1 MFRGGE
7 NTEWLVTDQKG
18 AFAMGTAD
26 GVRSR
31 KYHGFYLGIP
41 GRAETAFLTDF
52 ELQVDHQRIW
62 PHRYGAGHSSIGSAD
77 DMVIDPARV
86 PGFHFESTPRGPT
99 WQFPVSGGT
108 LSFHVRSG
116 RTGHESSG
124 IRLIWKWAGINSIK
138 VRLRPMFA
146 MRPLHE
152 NGGRHWQLEK
162 QGELYRVA
170 SSHGAHG
177 SSSET
182 SLEGSYDAE
191 EHETT
196 GDDLLSKEIFCAWSA
211 PVQWKTEPLWYRNF
225 FYTEELARGYTA
237 TEDLFTGGRFDF
249 VLNPGQEI
257 TWRLSTADDELGF
270 ENQLKENPKQKG
282 NLKSVAKNVEQSL
295 PENAQALSSLRAG
308 DFVLNEPAGIVAG
321 FPWFGEWGRD
331 TFVSL
336 PGIVVARLESGDSRT
351 EVREW
356 AYEILTRWGEWIE
369 RVGMIPN
376 LIEQGGSH
384 QWESADG
391 ALWWCHSLASLWAL
405 TLDDEELF
413 PDLEKR
419 FTRILSA
426 AIRAISDG
434 RHLFLKKNPQG
445 LLEVTEAHTTWMD
458 AKVDGAAV
466 TPRMGTL
473 PEINALWFQ
482 AKILH
487 FLWTGDG
494 DFVEIEKLGH
504 AVLAAKEADRPNSI
518 FLHSLPLAPSFVL
531 QDWESLR
538 ADLKNVRRKFLT
550 PVGLRSLSPK
560 SVDYIGHCVG
570 HQRERDQAYHQGSV
584 WGWLAGHYE
593 MAENR
598 SPEVMQGREQPQ
610 AESLLGH
617 GEFPISGHVP
627 EIFDG
632 DAPHLPRGA
641 PAQAWSLAC
650 SIESQGRKNRQLD
663 RKLTKI
669 LAKRWSRTAISAAD
683 APVSD
688 LVTHLE
694 RKAFRE
700 GRSKT

>member
-1 MFRGGE
+1 MLRVGE

-18 AFAMGTAD
+18 AFAMGTAS

-41 GRAETAFLTDF
+41 GRAETAFLADF
-52 ELQVDHQRIW
+52 ELQINGQRIW
-62 PHRYGAGHSSIGSAD
+62 PHRYGAGHSNTPANTLAD
-77 DMVIDPARV
+77 VSVIDPTQV
-86 PGFHFESTPRGPT
+86 PGVHFESTARGPS

-116 RTGHESSG
+116 RTGSRSGNQSSG
-124 IRLIWKWAGINSIK
+124 IRLIWKWAGLEP
-138 VRLRPMFA
+138 VRFSLRPMFA

-152 NGGRHWQLEK
+152 NGGRPWHLEK
-162 QGELYRVA
+162 EGEIFRIITADQVVA
-170 SSHGAHG
+170 
-177 SSSET
+177 
-182 SLEGSYDAE
+182 
-191 EHETT
+191 
-196 GDDLLSKEIFCAWSA
+196 KEIFCAWSA
-211 PVQWKTEPLWYRNF
+211 PVRWTPEPLWYRNF
-225 FYTEELARGYTA
+225 FYAEEQARGYTA
-237 TEDLFTGGRFDF
+237 NEDLFTDGHFDFDLQPGQQIGWSLATQDEELSLGSDAKGGDLEESAHENCLRAHDF
-249 VLNPGQEI
+249 VL
-257 TWRLSTADDELGF
+257 RD
-270 ENQLKENPKQKG
+270 
-282 NLKSVAKNVEQSL
+282 
-295 PENAQALSSLRAG
+295 
-308 DFVLNEPAGIVAG
+308 PAGIVAG

-336 PGIVVARLESGDSRT
+336 PGLVVARLDGGDSKT

-356 AYEILTRWGEWIE
+356 AYEILTRWGAWIE

-376 LIEQGGSH
+376 MMEQDGSH

-391 ALWWCHSLASLWAL
+391 ALWWCHSLASLWVL
-405 TLDDEELF
+405 TIDDAELF
-413 PDLEKR
+413 PDLEDR
-419 FTRILSA
+419 FSRILGA
-426 AIRAISDG
+426 AIRAINDG
-434 RHLFLKKNPQG
+434 RHLFLKKNDHG

-466 TPRMGTL
+466 TSRMGVL

-494 DFVEIEKLGH
+494 EFTEIESLGH
-504 AVLAAKEADRPNSI
+504 AVLLAKESDRPNEI

-538 ADLKNVRRKFLT
+538 ADLKNSRRKFLK

-560 SVDYIGHCVG
+560 SMDYIGHCVG

-593 MAENR
+593 MAESR
-598 SPEVMQGREQPQ
+598 SPEVLSGRELPQ
-610 AESLLGH
+610 AESLFGH
-617 GEFPISGHVP
+617 GEFPIRGHIP

-632 DAPHLPRGA
+632 DPPHLPRGT

-650 SIESQGRKNRQLD
+650 SVESQVRKSRQLD
-663 RKLTKI
+663 RKLTKV
-669 LAKRWSRTAISAAD
+669 LAKRWSRAGSTAEQ
-683 APVSD
+683 P
-688 LVTHLE
+688 E
-694 RKAFRE
+694 RKTFRE
-700 GRSKT
+700 SRSKT